1 MICQDII
8 HVASHGT
15 KKMPKHVSLAM
26 TMRHITGSKL
36 VVTLLNRMG
45 HSVSHDDIEVVDTS
59 LAREVIAQSE
69 HHGIIIPTNIV
80 PGAFIQMA
88 GNNND
93 FLEHTLDG
101 KQTTHSTTLVMYQRR
116 LFGPKPKKV
125 QYADHNIRKRSLEM
139 TDNAQHILECGV
151 FGKRPSAKFS
161 IDGIRQEWYQPN
173 QPVQENQADMDLAW
187 AIVRMC
193 PTKLF
198 TLDLISDPA
207 MQQIPSWSAFNAL
220 ICQANPCLTEVGSC
234 PMIPGSPTEFSIV
247 YTVMKQ
253 AQSMMNLLGQHET
266 VITFDLAIYVKA
278 K

>member
-1 MICQDII
+1 MW
-8 HVASHGT
+8 G
-15 KKMPKHVSLAM
+15 
-26 TMRHITGSKL
+26 
-36 VVTLLNRMG
+36 
-45 HSVSHDDIEVVDTS
+45 
-59 LAREVIAQSE
+59 
-69 HHGIIIPTNIV
+69 
-80 PGAFIQMA
+80 
-88 GNNND
+88 
-93 FLEHTLDG
+93 
-101 KQTTHSTTLVMYQRR
+101 
-116 LFGPKPKKV
+116 
-125 QYADHNIRKRSLEM
+125 
-139 TDNAQHILECGV
+139 
-151 FGKRPSAKFS
+151 FGKRLSATFL

-220 ICQANPCLTEVGSC
+220 ICQANPCLTEVGYC

>member
-1 MICQDII
+1 MDLDDYGDLNSQCMHEVDERHILMICQDII
-8 HVASHGT
+8 HVASHGR

-151 FGKRPSAKFS
+151 LGK
-161 IDGIRQEWYQPN
+161 DYQ
-173 QPVQENQADMDLAW
+173 L
-187 AIVRMC
+187 R
-193 PTKLF
+193 F
-198 TLDLISDPA
+198 
-207 MQQIPSWSAFNAL
+207 
-220 ICQANPCLTEVGSC
+220 
-234 PMIPGSPTEFSIV
+234 
-247 YTVMKQ
+247 
-253 AQSMMNLLGQHET
+253 
-266 VITFDLAIYVKA
+266 
-278 K
+278 